1 MLRLL
6 TLHGLTAAMGEHSH
20 GSRGPGEAARPRVW
34 VQGDVEIRAL
44 CNLPQRVSQG
54 VTPGLLMVITH
65 HPGTPAGPDLALS

>member
-6 TLHGLTAAMGEHSH
+6 TLHGLTAAVGEHSH
-20 GSRGPGEAARPRVW
+20 GSRGPGEAAWPRVW
-34 VQGDVEIRAL
+34 VQGDVKTRAL

-54 VTPGLLMVITH
+54 VTRGLLMVVTH